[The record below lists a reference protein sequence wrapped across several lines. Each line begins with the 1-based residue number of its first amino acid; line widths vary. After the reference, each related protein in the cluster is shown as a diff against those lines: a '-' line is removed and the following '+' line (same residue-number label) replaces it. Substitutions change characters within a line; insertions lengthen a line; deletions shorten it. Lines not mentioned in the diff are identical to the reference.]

1 MKMQTPSSGQQ
12 ETVTA
17 TRSWPPPQGE
27 WTYED
32 WLKLPDDGYR
42 YEVIDG
48 VLYMSPP
55 PLTRHQRVSMRMID
69 RLLEF
74 LRTQPLGEILAAP
87 VGVRLPNQP
96 VPLQPDIVFIRTERL
111 GIIDE
116 AYIEGTPD
124 LLMEILSPSNWLYDR
139 REKMQVYQA
148 AGVTEYWIIDPRALT
163 IEVYV
168 LEQTSYMLTGQYG
181 PGEVAP
187 SRLLRG
193 FAVSV
198 ADIFSS

>member
-1 MKMQTPSSGQQ
+1 MQTPSSGQQ
-12 ETVTA
+12 ETAIAV
-17 TRSWPPPQGE
+17 RSWPPPQGE

-48 VLYMSPP
+48 VLSMSPP
-55 PLTRHQRVSMRMID
+55 PLTRHQRVSMRIID

-87 VGVRLPNQP
+87 VGVRLPNQS
-96 VPLQPDIVFIRTERL
+96 VPLQPDIVFIRVERL
-111 GIIDE
+111 GIINE
-116 AYIEGTPD
+116 AYIEGVPD

-148 AGVTEYWIIDPRALT
+148 AGVAEYWIIDPRAVT

-168 LEQTSYMLTGQYG
+168 LEQSIYVLAGQYG
-181 PGEVAP
+181 RGEVAP
-187 SRLLRG
+187 SRLLPG

-198 ADIFSS
+198 DDIFAS

>member
-1 MKMQTPSSGQQ
+1 MQTPSGGQQ
-12 ETVTA
+12 ETA
-17 TRSWPPPQGE
+17 IAARSWPPPQGE

-55 PLTRHQRVSMRMID
+55 PLIRHQRVSMRMED
-69 RLLEF
+69 CLREF
-74 LRTQPLGEILAAP
+74 LRSHPLGEFFHAP
-87 VGVRLPNQP
+87 VGVRLPNQS
-96 VPLQPDIVFIRTERL
+96 VPLQPDIVFIRAERL
-111 GIIDE
+111 EIINE
-116 AYIEGTPD
+116 AYIEGVPD

-148 AGVTEYWIIDPRALT
+148 AGVTEYWIIDPRAVT
-163 IEVYV
+163 IEVYA
-168 LEQTSYMLTGQYG
+168 LEQGIYVLAGQYG
-181 PGEVAP
+181 RGEVAP
-187 SRLLRG
+187 SRLLSG

-198 ADIFSS
+198 DDIFSS